1 MKRADDTGRSSV
13 DRVYEALREKI
24 LSGVYPP
31 GSRLILS
38 RLANEHQMSFI
49 PVREALQR
57 LEGERMVR
65 SERNRG
71 ATVTE
76 LSIADMRD
84 IYETRLILEETAIRA
99 ATARIETG

>member
-1 MKRADDTGRSSV
+1 MKRADDGDRSSV

-24 LSGVYPP
+24 LSGAYPP

-71 ATVTE
+71 WFVNPLRGGLGRFLE
-76 LSIADMRD
+76 LFSTHPPIEERVR
-84 IYETRLILEETAIRA
+84 RLRA
-99 ATARIETG
+99 LRFT